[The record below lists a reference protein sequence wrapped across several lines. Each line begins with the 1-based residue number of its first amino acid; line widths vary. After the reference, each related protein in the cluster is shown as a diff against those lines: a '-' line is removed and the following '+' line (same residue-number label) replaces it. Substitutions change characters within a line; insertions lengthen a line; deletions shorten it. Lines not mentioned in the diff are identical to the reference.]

1 MNMKITNTLDEKE
14 TLLSQLDN
22 YTEAISNPYKFFEYV
37 KILDSTTNAI
47 IPYIMWPHLK
57 YVIWAIYTFP
67 LVIIA
72 KSKQVGISWTIAG
85 ISRHKCYK
93 LGTNVLDLSSGKDT
107 AADLLAKS
115 RFIDTYLPKY
125 LQQEKEHDGTFL
137 LSFKKTHSRILS
149 LPSTEDAGVGQ
160 TATLVNADENE
171 FHEYARENYGQ
182 IKPTIDAG
190 ASGVF
195 VSTIDPTNFDSNF
208 KVLWRGARGNK
219 SAFKP
224 IPGVNLVVN
233 EGEVV
238 GDNGFFPIFLGYDV
252 RPGRDEGWYEATAK
266 TYPLEWQFR
275 AAYPKTEQEA
285 FSPLTGRS
293 VFDRGI
299 LAKMLTETSDPLEV
313 RQGAINI
320 YQRSKVGTHY
330 IAGVDIA
337 EGRGGDY
344 SVLYIEGQEG
354 LQRGLVAVIY
364 SNQISVDLFAYM
376 SYELLTEYFN
386 PTVIGGADAFG
397 NTFLNYL
404 VNLGYSKD
412 RIYSS
417 DKKKEKLGYQETEYT
432 QQKDVLELERTIR
445 AGLKVPFKPAVLEM
459 FAYQWADEKGKS
471 KAEPAKGAHNDII
484 MAMVKSNFGFN
495 YVSPMIGSLPIIR
508 LAGKPTKKTFSM
520 T

>member
-1 MNMKITNTLDEKE
+1 MNLSTSNTGIEVQE
-14 TLLSQLDN
+14 QLN
-22 YTEAISNPYKFFEYV
+22 EYVEAISDPYKFFSYV
-37 KILDSTTNAI
+37 KILDSTSNTV
-47 IPYIMWPHLK
+47 IPYEMWEHLR
-57 YVIWAIYTFP
+57 YFIWAVYSHS
-67 LVIIA
+67 LVIVL
-72 KSKQVGISWTIAG
+72 KPKQVGISWTLAAIAQ
-85 ISRHKCYK
+85 HWCYK
-93 LGTNVLDLSSGKDT
+93 LGANVLLLSHGKDE

-115 RFIDTYLPKY
+115 RTIYQYLPKF
-125 LQQEKEHDGTFL
+125 LQQETEHDGIFL
-137 LSFKKTHSRILS
+137 LSFKDKHSRILS
-149 LPSTEDAGVGQ
+149 LPSTEDAGIGQ
-160 TATLVNADENE
+160 TASLVICDENE
-171 FHEYARENYGQ
+171 FHEYARENYAA

-190 ASGVF
+190 GHLVV
-195 VSTIDPTNFDSNF
+195 VSTVDKTNVDSHF
-208 KVLWRGARGNK
+208 KTLWRLAR
-219 SAFKP
+219 S
-224 IPGVNLVVN
+224 
-233 EGEVV
+233 
-238 GDNGFFPIFLGYDV
+238 GDSSFFPIFFPYDV
-252 RPGRDEGWYEATAK
+252 RPGRDEEWYERTK
-266 TYPLEWQFR
+266 RDYPLVWQFEEN
-275 AAYPKTEQEA
+275 YPKTEEEA
-285 FSPLTGRS
+285 LSPLTGRS
-293 VFDRGI
+293 VFDRQV
-299 LAKMLTETSDPLEV
+299 LSDMLLKVSEPLEV